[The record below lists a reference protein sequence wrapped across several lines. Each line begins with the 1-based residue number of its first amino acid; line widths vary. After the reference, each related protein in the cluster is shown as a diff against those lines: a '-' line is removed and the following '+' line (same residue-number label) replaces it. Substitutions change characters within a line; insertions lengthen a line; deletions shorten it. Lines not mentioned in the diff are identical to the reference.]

1 MSHLPAVSAQP
12 PPTRLRI
19 GAVLGG
25 FDVEGGYNGPGEP
38 ANSWCWWEI
47 EGRSSRRPAAVGFW
61 HNWEK
66 EVVWAAAA
74 GCDSARVC
82 IEWARCEPLDGRLDR
97 RAVAAYCR
105 LLDCCH
111 EHGLQPAVT
120 LHRFA
125 HPAWMGVDFWL
136 RPDSPERFRR
146 WVETA
151 VDHFAG
157 RSHHWVTIDQLN
169 VCALWAYLAGR
180 NPPGRRL
187 DVGATIRCLDHL
199 LAAHVLAY
207 EVITERQPQAV
218 VSTGNR
224 SLPVYELDRLLV
236 DILLGRSAGVGRH
249 ELGTWLAERRQRFLT
264 AGGGA
269 TARTA
274 LAWVVRQ
281 WAASAIPLEQALA
294 RAVAAVYDSPC
305 SRSIDV
311 LEVGGEDHD
320 LDHVL
325 PFPLSVVGREESS
338 GLRGACRI
346 NAGVGL
352 PLSVQRDAA
361 AGMEGFRSNLAEVE
375 QARAEGAYV
384 TAFYQRMAPPAPG
397 REPSDVRVVPRL
409 RRRGVPSP
417 T

>member
-1 MSHLPAVSAQP
+1 MRSQPSESAG
-12 PPTRLRI
+12 LRV

-25 FDVEGGYNGPGEP
+25 FDAEGGYNGPGQP

-47 EGRSSRRPAAVGFW
+47 EGRGARRPSAGGFW
-61 HNWEK
+61 RDWEL
-66 EVVWAAAA
+66 EVARAAAA
-74 GCDSARVC
+74 GCQSARVS

-97 RAVAAYCR
+97 RAIAEYGR

-111 EHGLQPAVT
+111 EHGLQPAIT

-157 RSHHWVTIDQLN
+157 RTHHWVTIDQLN

-187 DVGATIRCLDHL
+187 DLGATIRCLDHL

-207 EVITERQPQAV
+207 EAITERQPQAV

-224 SLPVYELDRLLV
+224 TLPVYELDRLLV
-236 DILLGRSAGVGRH
+236 DVLLGRSAGVPRH
-249 ELGTWLAERRQRFLT
+249 ELGAWLVERRARFLARSGT
-264 AGGGA
+264 G
-269 TARTA
+269 RTA

-281 WAASAIPLEQALA
+281 WAGSAIPLEQALV
-294 RAVAAVYDSPC
+294 RAVAAVYDSAC
-305 SRSIDV
+305 ERSIDV
-311 LEVGGEDHD
+311 LQVGGEQDD

-325 PFPLSVVGREESS
+325 PIRLSAVGREESS
-338 GLRGACRI
+338 RLAGACRV
-346 NAGVGL
+346 NADVGL
-352 PLSVQRDAA
+352 PLSVLSDAP
-361 AGMEGFRSNLAEVE
+361 AGAEGFCQNLAEVE
-375 QARAEGAYV
+375 RARAEGAYV
-384 TAFYQRMAPPAPG
+384 TAFYQRMAPAPSG
-397 REPSDVRVVPRL
+397 RGSPDARVVPGM
-409 RRRGVPSP
+409 RRRAVTSS